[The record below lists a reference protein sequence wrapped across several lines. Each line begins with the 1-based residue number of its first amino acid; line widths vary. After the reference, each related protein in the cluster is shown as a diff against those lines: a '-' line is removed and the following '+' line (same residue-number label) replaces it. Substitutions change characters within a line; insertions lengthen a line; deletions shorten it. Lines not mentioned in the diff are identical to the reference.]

1 LSDRALI
8 VFVKHPAPGQ
18 VKTRLV
24 PVLGEE
30 LATALYRALG
40 ETILEATVPGPGE
53 YERLVFFAPED
64 AAEGMRAWLPG
75 LRLLPQAGANL
86 GERMAGA
93 FARAFERG
101 ATRVAIVGTDA
112 PAVSRATVVE
122 ALEALDAADVVLGPA
137 EDGGYYL
144 LAVSQPRPEL
154 FEGVSW
160 STSTVLEETRSR
172 ADRGGLKTHL
182 LPRLR
187 DIDTAEDLR
196 AEWGRVA
203 SLLEGRPDLKRGLE
217 ERLGLP

>member
-24 PVLGEE
+24 PALGEE
-30 LATALYRALG
+30 LATELYRALS
-40 ETILEATVPGPGE
+40 EAVLEATVPGPGE

-75 LRLLPQAGANL
+75 LRLLPQAGADL
-86 GERMAGA
+86 GERMAAA
-93 FARAFERG
+93 FARAFQRG
-101 ATRVAIVGTDA
+101 ASRVAIVGTDA

-122 ALEALDAADVVLGPA
+122 ALEALDTADVVLGPA

-144 LAVSQPRPEL
+144 LAVSRPRPEL
-154 FEGVSW
+154 FEGVAW

-187 DIDTAEDLR
+187 DIDTAEDLW

-203 SLLEGRPDLKRGLE
+203 PLLEGRPDLRRGIE
-217 ERLGLP
+217 ERLGLT